1 MKQLTVP
8 FQQIMVDNVSTGAVA
23 SALRTL
29 EKHTVAYAPWSSY
42 PYKPSVQ
49 FSIAHCPS
57 AILLQ
62 FDVREKHMKAVHGNI
77 NDPVYKDSCVEF
89 FIGFDEGMAYYNFE
103 FNCLGT
109 VLAGFGGGKTD
120 RAVLPQAELE
130 KIRAEVLISRGE
142 EQAQWE
148 ITLVLPFT
156 VFVHHPLLKLQGR
169 PCSANFYKCGDDL
182 PEPHFL
188 SWSNIV
194 SKEPN
199 FHLPEFFG
207 VLSFQ

>member
-1 MKQLTVP
+1 MKQLAVP

-23 SALRTL
+23 STLRTL
-29 EKHTVAYAPWSSY
+29 EKHTLDYAPWPSY
-42 PYKPSVQ
+42 PAKPAVQ

-62 FDVREKHMKAVHGNI
+62 FGVKEKHMKAVHSNI

-89 FIGFDEGMAYYNFE
+89 FISLDEGAAYYNFE

-109 VLAGFGGGKTD
+109 VLAGFGRGNTD
-120 RAVLPQAELE
+120 RELLPPAELQ
-130 KIRAEVLISRGE
+130 KIKTEVLISRGE

-148 ITLVLPFT
+148 ITLILPVT
-156 VFVHHPLLKLQGR
+156 VFVHHPSLKLQGR
-169 PCSANFYKCGDDL
+169 QCSANFYKCGDDL

-199 FHLPEFFG
+199 FHLPQFFG
-207 VLSFQ
+207 VLNFQ